1 MLLEAMVTKGRMG
14 EWLDAHPWAALAIV
28 ALCVIAGGCIA

>member
-1 MLLEAMVTKGRMG
+1 MVLEALATKGRMG

-28 ALCVIAGGCIA
+28 AACVLVSGALS